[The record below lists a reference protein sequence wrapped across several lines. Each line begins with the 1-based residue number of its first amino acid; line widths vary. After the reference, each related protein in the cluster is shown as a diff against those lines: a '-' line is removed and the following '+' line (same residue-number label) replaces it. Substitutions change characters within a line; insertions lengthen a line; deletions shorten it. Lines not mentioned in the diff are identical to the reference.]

1 MYFIIDEPDPPKLE
15 VENKEINE
23 TVKRKKD
30 DRITIFCLVNDRGNP
45 KGTLRWNKSSGAMAL
60 DKVNEVS
67 STNLSLDFMS
77 LRKQD
82 TGNYTC
88 SIGNEV
94 RIQKKSFLLIVLGEV
109 SSDWYYLL
117 LRENWIVRKV
127 PNFKISKG

>member
-30 DRITIFCLVNDRGNP
+30 DRITIFCLVNDRRNP

-60 DKVNEVS
+60 DKVNKVS

-77 LRKQD
+77 LKKQD

-94 RIQKKSFLLIVLGEV
+94 RIQKKSFQLIVLGEV

>member
-15 VENKEINE
+15 VENNEINE
-23 TVKRKKD
+23 TVKRKRD

-45 KGTLRWNKSSGAMAL
+45 EGTLQWNKSSSAMAL
-60 DKVNEVS
+60 DNVNEVS
-67 STNLSLDFMS
+67 LTNLSLDFVS
-77 LRKQD
+77 LKKQD

-94 RIQKKSFLLIVLGEV
+94 RIQKKSFQLIVLGEV

-117 LRENWIVRKV
+117 LRKNWIVRKV
-127 PNFKISKG
+127 PNLKNSKG

>member
-15 VENKEINE
+15 VENNDINE
-23 TVKRKKD
+23 TVKRKRD

-45 KGTLRWNKSSGAMAL
+45 EGTLQWNKSSSAMAL
-60 DKVNEVS
+60 DNVNEVS
-67 STNLSLDFMS
+67 LTNLSLDFVS
-77 LRKQD
+77 LKKQD

-94 RIQKKSFLLIVLGEV
+94 RIQKKSFQLIVLGEV

-117 LRENWIVRKV
+117 LRKNWIVRKV
-127 PNFKISKG
+127 PNFKISNG

>member
-15 VENKEINE
+15 VENNEINE
-23 TVKRKKD
+23 TVKRKRD

-45 KGTLRWNKSSGAMAL
+45 EGTLQWNKSSSAMAL
-60 DKVNEVS
+60 DNVNEVS
-67 STNLSLDFMS
+67 LTNLSLDFVS
-77 LRKQD
+77 LKKQD

-94 RIQKKSFLLIVLGEV
+94 RIQKKSFQLIVLGEV

-117 LRENWIVRKV
+117 LRKNWIVRKV
-127 PNFKISKG
+127 PNFKISNG